1 MISFAVRSVC
11 AATTRSRVSFV
22 RSQKIKVHAQYFCPA
37 AFHSVTRGT

>member
-22 RSQKIKVHAQYFCPA
+22 RSQKIHVQYFSPA